1 MANQDYYETLG
12 VARDASDAEIK
23 RAYRQKAKEIHPDR
37 NPENR
42 SRAEEEFKRVAEAY
56 EVLSDPQKHARYDR
70 YGHAGP
76 DQGFTF
82 GDTDFRRAR
91 EAYHEFGFGGLEDIF
106 DLFSRQGGMRGRP
119 QQQRSRRGE
128 SIEYKLRITLEDAA
142 HGTKMTVTIPRLVAC
157 EVCSGSGME
166 PGTSKRT
173 CPTCGGQGQIEYRQQ
188 SLLGSFINVH
198 SCPECNGTGELIEQP
213 CRRCRGAGRVKEK
226 SKISI
231 TVPPGVDSGSRLR
244 LRGQGNAGVEGGQ
257 SGDLFIVIELIS
269 HPTFRREGT
278 DIRSNVAISYPQ
290 AALGAKISV
299 ETLWGEETVSIP
311 AGTQPGEVFRLRGK
325 GIANIHRG
333 GGKGDHLAEVTIEVP
348 SKLDSKQ
355 RTALKAYA
363 KSLGSSR

>member
-1 MANQDYYETLG
+1 
-12 VARDASDAEIK
+12 
-23 RAYRQKAKEIHPDR
+23 
-37 NPENR
+37 
-42 SRAEEEFKRVAEAY
+42 
-56 EVLSDPQKHARYDR
+56 
-70 YGHAGP
+70 
-76 DQGFTF
+76 
-82 GDTDFRRAR
+82 
-91 EAYHEFGFGGLEDIF
+91 
-106 DLFSRQGGMRGRP
+106 MRGRP

-355 RTALKAYA
+355 RSALKAYA
-363 KSLGSSR
+363 KSLG